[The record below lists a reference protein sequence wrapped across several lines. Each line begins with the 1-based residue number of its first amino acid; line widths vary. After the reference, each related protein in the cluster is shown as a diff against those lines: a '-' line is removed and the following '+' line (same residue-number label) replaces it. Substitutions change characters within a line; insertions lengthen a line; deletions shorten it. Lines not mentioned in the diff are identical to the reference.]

1 MEKTMLILRIFLF
14 AGLVFHKLVWEV
26 LKRDSAAPEAKP
38 RPFKLNFKSLLKLG
52 KSALLVLLVIQTL
65 FLKVFPITEKPMP
78 LRVIGTLIYVAGLA
92 IAVTGRIQLGKNWAN
107 LEDYQ
112 VLPDQSL
119 VHTGIYRF
127 IRHPI
132 YTGDIM
138 LLLGLQL
145 ALNSWLVLGVL
156 GLILVVVRQVLA
168 EEQILSKSFAN
179 YSEYRKETKMFIP
192 FLV

>member
-65 FLKVFPITEKPMP
+65 FLKVFP
-78 LRVIGTLIYVAGLA
+78 
-92 IAVTGRIQLGKNWAN
+92 RIQLGKNWAN